1 VPELVREGHGG
12 NGLLVPAG
20 DPGALGAA
28 LTRALEMAWDPE
40 ALRGSV
46 GALSWDVVGARY
58 HALLEEVLG
67 ERRGRTGG

>member
-1 VPELVREGHGG
+1 

-20 DPGALGAA
+20 DPQALGDA
-28 LTRALEMAWDPE
+28 LVRALETAWDPA

-46 GALSWDVVGARY
+46 GALSWDVVGERY

-67 ERRGRTGG
+67 ERHGGG